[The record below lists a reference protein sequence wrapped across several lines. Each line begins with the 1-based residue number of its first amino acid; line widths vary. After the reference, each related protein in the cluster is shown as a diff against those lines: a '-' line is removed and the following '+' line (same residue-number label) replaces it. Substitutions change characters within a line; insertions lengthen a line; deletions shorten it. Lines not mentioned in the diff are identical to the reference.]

1 MTQFKKENF
10 TFDGEYLMYNGD
22 FAGAKMMME
31 VHPDAHAS
39 WEGKLKPEFVAR
51 FKYNKR
57 DRASFTKFLIANFT
71 CEEYF
76 FLMKSFNLAPMEVLR
91 GKGYETAR
99 ERTAQQ
105 SGGYNV
111 LMQANY

>member
-10 TFDGEYLMYNGD
+10 IFGGEYLMYNGD
-22 FAGAKMMME
+22 FDGAKMMME

-39 WEGKLKPEFVAR
+39 WEGKLKPAFVAR

-76 FLMKSFNLAPMEVLR
+76 GHMEKFNMAPLEVLR
-91 GKGYETAR
+91 GKGYETVE
-99 ERTAQQ
+99 ERQAQQ
-105 SGGYNV
+105 SGEYNA
-111 LMQANY
+111 LMSANY